1 MAKRGETKAK
11 IIAAA
16 CKVFLEN
23 GFEAASVKMI
33 IEEAGVVTGSFYHF
47 FPSKEALFEEVV
59 SRQLD
64 EFISNINKIMED
76 DRLTIKQVKT
86 HFFEELGRYTRS
98 FYETLQGDRLHWS
111 VQSALKERAQQ
122 AMISSLGEYL
132 AKAEENGEIRR
143 KLDVDHKMLAG
154 IIIRGAGEIVYGK
167 NIYERKSAVQK
178 NLSDF
183 WYLLIGE
190 EN

>member
-1 MAKRGETKAK
+1 MSKRGETGEK

-16 CKVFLEN
+16 SKVFLEN
-23 GFEAASVKMI
+23 GYEAASVKMI

-64 EFISNINKIMED
+64 EFISNIDRILSD
-76 DRLTIKQVKT
+76 DHLSVKQVKAG
-86 HFFEELGRYTRS
+86 FFEELGRYTKS
-98 FYETLQGDRLHWS
+98 FYETLQGDRLHWT

-122 AMISSLGEYL
+122 AMIGSLGEYL
-132 AKAEENGEIRR
+132 EKAEARGELHR
-143 KLDVDHKMLAG
+143 KLDVDSRMLAG
-154 IIIRGAGEIVYGK
+154 IIIRGASEIVYGK
-167 NIYERKSAVQK
+167 SAYTRKAAVQK